1 MPALSL
7 VPPEALDWGHSDSWA
22 GGPPASWAQGTTFSC
37 GLFPDAASPTRDP
50 TPPLSPPA
58 STFLWTWQRL
68 FQRVFSQSPGPS
80 ASCTWTLEH
89 LGCAGAVGTRDIP
102 TRDKPQTGANSFK
115 RPHLGNKRRSI
126 WVQAHC
132 LEGDWAFACNHSIAN
147 YGLFDIKWDF
157 FSSKLNWQKF
167 TKNASYTPKP
177 QGT

>member
-1 MPALSL
+1 MGGRIKSNNKKKRFTAQCYL
-7 VPPEALDWGHSDSWA
+7 VWVRSDCILGPEMQWKR
-22 GGPPASWAQGTTFSC
+22 QGLGRSQD
-37 GLFPDAASPTRDP
+37 GLHR
-50 TPPLSPPA
+50 
-58 STFLWTWQRL
+58 
-68 FQRVFSQSPGPS
+68 S

-89 LGCAGAVGTRDIP
+89 LGCAGAAGTRDIP

-115 RPHLGNKRRSI
+115 CPHLGNKRRSI